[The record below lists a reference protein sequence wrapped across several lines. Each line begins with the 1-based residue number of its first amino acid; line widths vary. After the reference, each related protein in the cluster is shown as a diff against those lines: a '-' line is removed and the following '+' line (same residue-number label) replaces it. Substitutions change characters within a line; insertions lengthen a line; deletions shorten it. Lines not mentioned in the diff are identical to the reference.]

1 MTGVSEIGQFR
12 IINKVYLLTTSVF
25 SAKHLNLARFFLQN
39 AFIMDS
45 PLNFK
50 EKFKTLINKTKVGND
65 VSTPDSTLADYE
77 DFVKNSGFAR
87 ATRTSAISINRGR
100 IQGPLSEEDEDEL
113 LKCLEDQ
120 YYNED
125 FDPIPHELA
134 KFPENFDQAA
144 VDVQRK
150 RLLRQLK
157 VVTKRAYAQILE
169 KRPEYN
175 QEFVKVE
182 TIKQELSSTLKAV
195 QQGREGLLQARQRF
209 TASSLG
215 ILAAYRR
222 RQRAQTLLDNLNVIT
237 TLQRTDDRLHQCL
250 DEGDYSGAIRLLFD
264 AQEAAKEH
272 SHFKAIQQLSIKLQ
286 DTLELA
292 EEQLDV
298 ALSKVCID
306 YRQQTYQRLQDAYKL
321 LDKTLTSMDQLQM
334 HSASAVHNTAW
345 NVVYNHVVLCN
356 ADPTEMAKK
365 LYGDLCGQL
374 PRSSL
379 LPCLIDLCRSL
390 SGIMKSYQQ
399 IYQFH
404 LAQETQENEFVLKK
418 LSNGFQR
425 IWQDVQTK
433 VKVLL
438 TANPV
443 KGINIEDFLKIIDA
457 THLLIE
463 IGKKFC
469 GSDSES
475 LKHSLKEQCLAYFNS
490 YHQERLE
497 ELKMH
502 LDNEGWALCPVKSTF
517 KIQQLVE
524 FRYVAKQAKSPRKSN
539 LDYFHVFHDFLEESV
554 LEEDF
559 LLDELSDDEE
569 NEILHGNSI
578 EDETDVK
585 GVDENMPILTNTSLM
600 LLRLFG
606 KYLHLLQILN
616 PISQEV
622 FKGLTALFDFYF
634 LTVFRL
640 FTKDLN
646 DLNSAVI
653 SPQLQTVIDRTKEMF
668 GVDSPD
674 HQHQRNQSLPNGV
687 LESQLEIMDAEKLHG
702 LEQKIVATES
712 VLYVAQQFHELK
724 QYFPVIEFVQDYF
737 ENTLGCIENL
747 RDPIFMTSCDK
758 AINSD
763 VILPLM
769 HKVAW
774 DIREV
779 RSQHS
784 QYVDILLRVR
794 N

>member
-1 MTGVSEIGQFR
+1 MS
-12 IINKVYLLTTSVF
+12 
-25 SAKHLNLARFFLQN
+25 
-39 AFIMDS
+39 
-45 PLNFK
+45 
-50 EKFKTLINKTKVGND
+50 
-65 VSTPDSTLADYE
+65 
-77 DFVKNSGFAR
+77 
-87 ATRTSAISINRGR
+87 
-100 IQGPLSEEDEDEL
+100 
-113 LKCLEDQ
+113 
-120 YYNED
+120 
-125 FDPIPHELA
+125 

-169 KRPEYN
+169 KRPDYT

-182 TIKQELSSTLKAV
+182 GIQQQLTLTLQAV
-195 QQGREGLLQARQRF
+195 QNVREGLLHGKQIN
-209 TASSLG
+209 ASSLG

-237 TLQRTDDRLHQCL
+237 TLQKTDNRLHQCL
-250 DEGDYSGAIRLLFD
+250 DEGDYCGAIRLLFD

-298 ALSKVCID
+298 ALAKVCCD
-306 YRQQTYQRLQDAYKL
+306 YRQGTYQRLQDAYKL

-374 PRSSL
+374 PGSSL

-390 SGIMKSYQQ
+390 AGIMKSYQQ
-399 IYQFH
+399 IYQWH
-404 LAQETQENEFVLKK
+404 LAQESQENEFVLKK

-443 KGINIEDFLKIIDA
+443 QGINIEDFLKIIDA

-463 IGKKFC
+463 IGRKFC
-469 GSDSES
+469 GSDSQS
-475 LKHSLKEQCLAYFNS
+475 LHNSLKEQCLAYFNS
-490 YHQERLE
+490 YHHERLE

-502 LDNEGWALCPVKSTF
+502 LDNEGWALCPVKPTF
-517 KIQQLVE
+517 KVQQLVE
-524 FRYVAKQAKSPRKSN
+524 FRYVNAKQSKSPRKSN
-539 LDYFHVFHDFLEESV
+539 ALDYFHVFHDFLEESI

-559 LLDELSDDEE
+559 LLDELSDEE
-569 NEILHGNSI
+569 DDDILLGDSI
-578 EDETDVK
+578 DDETDSSSK
-585 GVDENMPILTNTSLM
+585 KFENMPILTNTSLM

-606 KYLHLLQILN
+606 KYLHLMQMLN
-616 PISQEV
+616 PISAEV

-634 LTVFRL
+634 LTAFRL

-646 DLNSAVI
+646 NANVI
-653 SPQLQTVIDRTKEMF
+653 TSQLQTLIARTKEMF

-674 HQHQRNQSLPNGV
+674 HHHHQNLNRSLPNGV
-687 LESQLEIMDAEKLHG
+687 IESQLEIMDAEKLHG
-702 LEQKIVATES
+702 LEQKIVAAES
-712 VLYVAQQFHELK
+712 VIYVAQQFNELRHHL
-724 QYFPVIEFVQDYF
+724 PDIEDVHDYF
-737 ENTLGCIENL
+737 ENTIGCIENL

-769 HKVAW
+769 SKVAW

-784 QYVDILLRVR
+784 QYVDILLRVSKFIEVENDTKKQFLTFQEMQIFSIR
-794 N
+794 VQTLSEKLFISPEVLKSLWAMCAFAAGLVFVEG

>member
-1 MTGVSEIGQFR
+1 MS
-12 IINKVYLLTTSVF
+12 
-25 SAKHLNLARFFLQN
+25 
-39 AFIMDS
+39 
-45 PLNFK
+45 
-50 EKFKTLINKTKVGND
+50 
-65 VSTPDSTLADYE
+65 
-77 DFVKNSGFAR
+77 
-87 ATRTSAISINRGR
+87 
-100 IQGPLSEEDEDEL
+100 
-113 LKCLEDQ
+113 
-120 YYNED
+120 
-125 FDPIPHELA
+125 

-169 KRPEYN
+169 KRPDYT

-182 TIKQELSSTLKAV
+182 GIQQQLTLTLQAV
-195 QQGREGLLQARQRF
+195 QNVREGLLHGKQIN
-209 TASSLG
+209 ASSLG

-237 TLQRTDDRLHQCL
+237 TLQKTDNRLHQCL
-250 DEGDYSGAIRLLFD
+250 DEGDYCGAIRLLFD

-298 ALSKVCID
+298 ALAKVCCD
-306 YRQQTYQRLQDAYKL
+306 YRQGTYQRLQDAYKL

-374 PRSSL
+374 PGSSL

-390 SGIMKSYQQ
+390 AGIMKSYQQ
-399 IYQFH
+399 IYQWH
-404 LAQETQENEFVLKK
+404 LAQESQENEFVLKK

-443 KGINIEDFLKIIDA
+443 QGINIEDFLKIIDA

-463 IGKKFC
+463 IGRKFC
-469 GSDSES
+469 GSDSQS
-475 LKHSLKEQCLAYFNS
+475 LHNSLKEQCLAYFNS
-490 YHQERLE
+490 YHHERLE

-502 LDNEGWALCPVKSTF
+502 LDNEGWALCPVKPTF
-517 KIQQLVE
+517 KVQQLVE
-524 FRYVAKQAKSPRKSN
+524 FRYVNAKQSKSPRKSN
-539 LDYFHVFHDFLEESV
+539 ALDYFHVFHDFLEESI

-559 LLDELSDDEE
+559 LLDELSDEE
-569 NEILHGNSI
+569 DDDILLGDSI
-578 EDETDVK
+578 DDETDSSSK
-585 GVDENMPILTNTSLM
+585 KFENMPILTNTSLM

-606 KYLHLLQILN
+606 KYLHLMQMLN
-616 PISQEV
+616 PISAEV

-634 LTVFRL
+634 LTAFRL

-646 DLNSAVI
+646 NANVI
-653 SPQLQTVIDRTKEMF
+653 TSQLQTVIARTKEMF

-674 HQHQRNQSLPNGV
+674 HHHHQNLNRSLPNGV
-687 LESQLEIMDAEKLHG
+687 IESQLEIMDAEKLHG
-702 LEQKIVATES
+702 LEQKIVAAES
-712 VLYVAQQFHELK
+712 VIYVAQQFNELRHHL
-724 QYFPVIEFVQDYF
+724 PDIEDVRDYF
-737 ENTLGCIENL
+737 ENTIGCIENL

-769 HKVAW
+769 SKVAW

-784 QYVDILLRVR
+784 QYVDILLRVSKFIEVENDTKKQFLTFQEMQIFSIR
-794 N
+794 VQTLSEKLFISPEVLKSLWAMCAFAAGLVFVEG

>member
-1 MTGVSEIGQFR
+1 MS
-12 IINKVYLLTTSVF
+12 
-25 SAKHLNLARFFLQN
+25 
-39 AFIMDS
+39 
-45 PLNFK
+45 
-50 EKFKTLINKTKVGND
+50 
-65 VSTPDSTLADYE
+65 
-77 DFVKNSGFAR
+77 
-87 ATRTSAISINRGR
+87 
-100 IQGPLSEEDEDEL
+100 
-113 LKCLEDQ
+113 
-120 YYNED
+120 
-125 FDPIPHELA
+125 

-169 KRPEYN
+169 KRPDYT

-182 TIKQELSSTLKAV
+182 GIQQQLTLTLQAV
-195 QQGREGLLQARQRF
+195 QNVREGLLHGKQIN
-209 TASSLG
+209 ASSLG

-237 TLQRTDDRLHQCL
+237 TLQKTDNRLHQCL
-250 DEGDYSGAIRLLFD
+250 DEGDYCGAIRLLFD

-298 ALSKVCID
+298 ALAKVCCD
-306 YRQQTYQRLQDAYKL
+306 YRQGTYQRLQDAYKL

-365 LYGDLCGQL
+365 LYGDLCVQL
-374 PRSSL
+374 PGSSL

-390 SGIMKSYQQ
+390 AGIMKSYQQ
-399 IYQFH
+399 IYQWH
-404 LAQETQENEFVLKK
+404 LAQESQENEFVLKK

-443 KGINIEDFLKIIDA
+443 QGINIEDFLKIIDA

-463 IGKKFC
+463 IGRKFC
-469 GSDSES
+469 GSDSQS
-475 LKHSLKEQCLAYFNS
+475 LHNSLKEQCLAYFNS
-490 YHQERLE
+490 YHHERLE

-502 LDNEGWALCPVKSTF
+502 LDNEGWALCPVKPTF
-517 KIQQLVE
+517 KVQQLVE
-524 FRYVAKQAKSPRKSN
+524 FRYVNAKQTKSPRKSN
-539 LDYFHVFHDFLEESV
+539 ALDYFHVFHDFLEESI

-559 LLDELSDDEE
+559 LLDELSDEE
-569 NEILHGNSI
+569 DDDILLGDSI
-578 EDETDVK
+578 DDETDSSSK
-585 GVDENMPILTNTSLM
+585 KFENMPILTNTSLM

-606 KYLHLLQILN
+606 KYLHLMQMLN
-616 PISQEV
+616 PISAEV

-634 LTVFRL
+634 LTAFRL

-646 DLNSAVI
+646 NANVI
-653 SPQLQTVIDRTKEMF
+653 TSQLQTVIARTKEMF

-674 HQHQRNQSLPNGV
+674 PHHHQNLNRSLPNGV
-687 LESQLEIMDAEKLHG
+687 IESQLEIMDAEKLHG
-702 LEQKIVATES
+702 LEQKIVAAES
-712 VLYVAQQFHELK
+712 VIYVAQQFNELRHHL
-724 QYFPVIEFVQDYF
+724 PDIEDVHDYL
-737 ENTLGCIENL
+737 ENTIGCMENL

-769 HKVAW
+769 SKVAW

-794 N
+794 KFIKFENYTKRHSNFSGNADI

>member
-1 MTGVSEIGQFR
+1 MS
-12 IINKVYLLTTSVF
+12 
-25 SAKHLNLARFFLQN
+25 
-39 AFIMDS
+39 
-45 PLNFK
+45 
-50 EKFKTLINKTKVGND
+50 
-65 VSTPDSTLADYE
+65 
-77 DFVKNSGFAR
+77 
-87 ATRTSAISINRGR
+87 
-100 IQGPLSEEDEDEL
+100 
-113 LKCLEDQ
+113 
-120 YYNED
+120 
-125 FDPIPHELA
+125 

-169 KRPEYN
+169 KRPDYT

-182 TIKQELSSTLKAV
+182 GIQQQLTLTLQAV
-195 QQGREGLLQARQRF
+195 QNVREGLLHGKQIN
-209 TASSLG
+209 ASSLG

-237 TLQRTDDRLHQCL
+237 TLQKTDNRLHQCL
-250 DEGDYSGAIRLLFD
+250 DEGDYCGAIRLLFD

-298 ALSKVCID
+298 ALAKVCCD
-306 YRQQTYQRLQDAYKL
+306 YRQGTYQRLQDAYKL

-374 PRSSL
+374 PGSSL

-390 SGIMKSYQQ
+390 AGIMKSYQQ
-399 IYQFH
+399 IYQWH
-404 LAQETQENEFVLKK
+404 LAQESQENEFVLKK

-443 KGINIEDFLKIIDA
+443 QGINIEDFLKIIDA

-463 IGKKFC
+463 IGRKFC
-469 GSDSES
+469 GSDSQS
-475 LKHSLKEQCLAYFNS
+475 LHNSLKEQCLAYFNS
-490 YHQERLE
+490 YHHERLE

-502 LDNEGWALCPVKSTF
+502 LDNEGWALCPVKPTF
-517 KIQQLVE
+517 KVQQLVE
-524 FRYVAKQAKSPRKSN
+524 FRYVNAKQSKSPRKSN
-539 LDYFHVFHDFLEESV
+539 ALDYFHVFHDFLEESI

-559 LLDELSDDEE
+559 LLDELSDEE
-569 NEILHGNSI
+569 DDDILLGDSI
-578 EDETDVK
+578 DDETDSSSK
-585 GVDENMPILTNTSLM
+585 KFENMPILTNTSLM

-606 KYLHLLQILN
+606 KYLHLMQMLN
-616 PISQEV
+616 PISAEV

-634 LTVFRL
+634 LTAFRL

-646 DLNSAVI
+646 NANVI
-653 SPQLQTVIDRTKEMF
+653 TSQLQTVIARTKEMF

-674 HQHQRNQSLPNGV
+674 HHHHQNLNRSLPNGV
-687 LESQLEIMDAEKLHG
+687 IESQLEIMDAEKLHG
-702 LEQKIVATES
+702 LEQKIVAAES
-712 VLYVAQQFHELK
+712 VIYVAQQFNELRHHL
-724 QYFPVIEFVQDYF
+724 PDIEDVHDYF
-737 ENTLGCIENL
+737 ENTIGCIENL

-769 HKVAW
+769 SKVAW

-784 QYVDILLRVR
+784 QYVDILLRVSKFIEVENDTKKQFLTFQEMQIFSIR
-794 N
+794 VQTLSEKLFISPEVLKSLWAMCAFAAGLVFVEG